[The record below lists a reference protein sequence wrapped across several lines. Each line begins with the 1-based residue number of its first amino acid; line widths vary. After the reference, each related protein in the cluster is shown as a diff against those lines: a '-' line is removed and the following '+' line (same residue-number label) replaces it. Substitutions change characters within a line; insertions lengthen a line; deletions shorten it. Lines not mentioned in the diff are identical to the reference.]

1 MNKSF
6 ESQTDENE
14 LSKEDLALINTFTQK
29 EMAKDDIFTFCVILC
44 DNEIDRDY
52 ERFTE
57 DSLHK
62 LADFFIG
69 KTAIRDHSMKS
80 SDQSARTYKTEVI
93 KDGTRK
99 NSLGEDYVYLKAWCY
114 MPRIKKNEEL
124 IEEIKAGIIKEVS
137 VGCAVK
143 SCICSVC
150 GKELGKSECSHV
162 RGGVYDGRLC
172 YGELQN
178 PTDAYEWSFVAVP
191 AQKNA
196 GITKKFGF
204 TADGDANRQ
213 LTFLKSENERLK
225 GLAKA
230 GQLYRTE
237 KQTELVKA
245 FVAAFPSLDDK
256 LCKKM
261 AECLETDELC
271 AAAKAVSKNNFTLS
285 SPQLTPAKKAEA
297 NSNSQFRL

>member
-29 EMAKDDIFTFCVILC
+29 EMTKDDIFSFCVILC

-93 KDGTRK
+93 KDSTRK

-162 RGGVYDGRLC
+162 RGSVYDGRLC

-213 LTFLKSENERLK
+213 LTFLKNENERLK

-245 FVAAFPSLDDK
+245 FVAAFPSLVTS
-256 LCKKM
+256 CVKKWRSVLKRM
-261 AECLETDELC
+261 SFA
-271 AAAKAVSKNNFTLS
+271 
-285 SPQLTPAKKAEA
+285 PQRKP
-297 NSNSQFRL
+297 

>member
-29 EMAKDDIFTFCVILC
+29 EMTKDDIFSFCVILC

-93 KDGTRK
+93 KDSTRK

-196 GITKKFGF
+196 GITKKF
-204 TADGDANRQ
+204 
-213 LTFLKSENERLK
+213 LKSENERLK

-245 FVAAFPSLDDK
+245 FVAAFPSLGDK

>member
-29 EMAKDDIFTFCVILC
+29 EMAKDDIFSFCVILC

-93 KDGTRK
+93 KDSTRK

-225 GLAKA
+225 CLAKA

-245 FVAAFPSLDDK
+245 FVAAFPSLGDK

>member
-29 EMAKDDIFTFCVILC
+29 EMTKDDIFSFCVILC

-93 KDGTRK
+93 KDSTRK

-237 KQTELVKA
+237 KQTELIKA
-245 FVAAFPSLDDK
+245 FVAAFPSLGDK
-256 LCKKM
+256 LCEKM

-271 AAAKAVSKNNFTLS
+271 AAAKAVNKNNFTLS

>member
-29 EMAKDDIFTFCVILC
+29 EMTKDDIFSFCVILC

-93 KDGTRK
+93 KDSTRK

-137 VGCAVK
+137 VAAQLKAASAPFAEK
-143 SCICSVC
+143 SSARVNAHTSEAAFTTVGSVTVSC
-150 GKELGKSECSHV
+150 KIPRTHTS
-162 RGGVYDGRLC
+162 GRL
-172 YGELQN
+172 
-178 PTDAYEWSFVAVP
+178 
-191 AQKNA
+191 
-196 GITKKFGF
+196 
-204 TADGDANRQ
+204 
-213 LTFLKSENERLK
+213 
-225 GLAKA
+225 
-230 GQLYRTE
+230 
-237 KQTELVKA
+237 
-245 FVAAFPSLDDK
+245 
-256 LCKKM
+256 
-261 AECLETDELC
+261 
-271 AAAKAVSKNNFTLS
+271 
-285 SPQLTPAKKAEA
+285 SPYLHRKTPV
-297 NSNSQFRL
+297 

>member
-29 EMAKDDIFTFCVILC
+29 EMTKDDIFSFCVILC

-93 KDGTRK
+93 KDSTRK
-99 NSLGEDYVYLKAWCY
+99 NSLGEDYIYLKAWCY
-114 MPRIKKNEEL
+114 MPR
-124 IEEIKAGIIKEVS
+124 KEVS

-245 FVAAFPSLDDK
+245 FVAAFPSLGDK

-261 AECLETDELC
+261 AECLETEELC

>member
-29 EMAKDDIFTFCVILC
+29 EMTKDDIFTFCVILC

-93 KDGTRK
+93 KDSTRK

-245 FVAAFPSLDDK
+245 FAPRFRHSVTS
-256 LCKKM
+256 CVKKWRSVLKRM
-261 AECLETDELC
+261 SFA
-271 AAAKAVSKNNFTLS
+271 
-285 SPQLTPAKKAEA
+285 PQRKP
-297 NSNSQFRL
+297 

>member
-29 EMAKDDIFTFCVILC
+29 EMAKDDIFSFCVILC

-93 KDGTRK
+93 KDSTRK

-124 IEEIKAGIIKEVS
+124 IEEIKAGIIKEGVPVVIGRAKGSVKRVFTMKAASAPFAEKSSARVNAHTSEAAFTTAGSVTVS
-137 VGCAVK
+137 CK
-143 SCICSVC
+143 IPRTHTS
-150 GKELGKSECSHV
+150 
-162 RGGVYDGRLC
+162 GRL
-172 YGELQN
+172 
-178 PTDAYEWSFVAVP
+178 
-191 AQKNA
+191 
-196 GITKKFGF
+196 
-204 TADGDANRQ
+204 
-213 LTFLKSENERLK
+213 
-225 GLAKA
+225 
-230 GQLYRTE
+230 
-237 KQTELVKA
+237 
-245 FVAAFPSLDDK
+245 
-256 LCKKM
+256 
-261 AECLETDELC
+261 
-271 AAAKAVSKNNFTLS
+271 
-285 SPQLTPAKKAEA
+285 SPYLHRKT
-297 NSNSQFRL
+297 RV

>member
-29 EMAKDDIFTFCVILC
+29 EMTKDDIFTFCVILC

-93 KDGTRK
+93 KDSTRK

-162 RGGVYDGRLC
+162 RGGVYNGRLC

-196 GITKKFGF
+196 GITKKFGS

-245 FVAAFPSLDDK
+245 FVAAL
-256 LCKKM
+256 

-285 SPQLTPAKKAEA
+285 SPQLTPAKKAET

>member
-1 MNKSF
+1 
-6 ESQTDENE
+6 
-14 LSKEDLALINTFTQK
+14 
-29 EMAKDDIFTFCVILC
+29 
-44 DNEIDRDY
+44 
-52 ERFTE
+52 
-57 DSLHK
+57 
-62 LADFFIG
+62 
-69 KTAIRDHSMKS
+69 MKS

-93 KDGTRK
+93 KDSTRK
-99 NSLGEDYVYLKAWCY
+99 NSLGDDYVYLKAWCY

-143 SCICSVC
+143 SCVCSVC

-245 FVAAFPSLDDK
+245 FVAAFPSLGDK

>member
-29 EMAKDDIFTFCVILC
+29 EMTKDDIFSFCVILC

-93 KDGTRK
+93 KDSTRK

-150 GKELGKSECSHV
+150 GKELGKSECSH
-162 RGGVYDGRLC
+162 
-172 YGELQN
+172 GELQN

-237 KQTELVKA
+237 KQMELVKA
-245 FVAAFPSLDDK
+245 FVAAFPSLGDK

-261 AECLETDELC
+261 AECLETYELC

-285 SPQLTPAKKAEA
+285 SPQLTPAKKSET

>member
-29 EMAKDDIFTFCVILC
+29 EMTKDDIFTFCVILC

-93 KDGTRK
+93 KDSTRK

-150 GKELGKSECSHV
+150 GKELGKS
-162 RGGVYDGRLC
+162 
-172 YGELQN
+172 
-178 PTDAYEWSFVAVP
+178 
-191 AQKNA
+191 
-196 GITKKFGF
+196 
-204 TADGDANRQ
+204 
-213 LTFLKSENERLK
+213 
-225 GLAKA
+225 
-230 GQLYRTE
+230 
-237 KQTELVKA
+237 
-245 FVAAFPSLDDK
+245 
-256 LCKKM
+256 
-261 AECLETDELC
+261 
-271 AAAKAVSKNNFTLS
+271 
-285 SPQLTPAKKAEA
+285 
-297 NSNSQFRL
+297 

>member
-29 EMAKDDIFTFCVILC
+29 EMTKDDIFSFCVILC

-93 KDGTRK
+93 KDSTRK

-162 RGGVYDGRLC
+162 RGGIYDGRLC

-178 PTDAYEWSFVAVP
+178 PTDAYLHR
-191 AQKNA
+191 K
-196 GITKKFGF
+196 
-204 TADGDANRQ
+204 
-213 LTFLKSENERLK
+213 
-225 GLAKA
+225 
-230 GQLYRTE
+230 
-237 KQTELVKA
+237 
-245 FVAAFPSLDDK
+245 
-256 LCKKM
+256 
-261 AECLETDELC
+261 
-271 AAAKAVSKNNFTLS
+271 
-285 SPQLTPAKKAEA
+285 TPV
-297 NSNSQFRL
+297 